1 MKKFIAAAILL
12 ASAGTAFATPFSDFS
27 ARVAEIR
34 QAKHLPQI
42 QIIEDVAA
50 LEYLNYLKNHEG
62 GFAISTGNLRVTRWA
77 ESAYDCLSGAEL
89 PVSAA
94 SRADALCAA
103 EEQHGD
109 WPQSHLFDLD
119 NTVVEVAILKAKNGW
134 LIATPRQQGD
144 CL

>member
-1 MKKFIAAAILL
+1 MKKFITAAVILFAIADTAL
-12 ASAGTAFATPFSDFS
+12 ASPFSDFS

-42 QIIEDVAA
+42 QIVEDIAA
-50 LEYLNYLKNHEG
+50 LEYLNYLKNYEG

-89 PVSAA
+89 PMPAA

-119 NTVVEVAILKAKNGW
+119 NTVVEVAILKTKNGW
-134 LIATPRQQGD
+134 LIATPRQ
-144 CL
+144 